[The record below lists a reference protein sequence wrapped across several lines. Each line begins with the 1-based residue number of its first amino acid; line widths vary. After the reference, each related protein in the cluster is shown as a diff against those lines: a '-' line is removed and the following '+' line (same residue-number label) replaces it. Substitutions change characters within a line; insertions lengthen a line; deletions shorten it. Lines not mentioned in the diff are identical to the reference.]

1 MSNPE
6 NYEREERGT
15 VGDRGRAKQKQRD
28 RNESKIDF
36 HNFNGHIKA
45 APFGLLIRRQ
55 GRMD

>member
-1 MSNPE
+1 MKGK
-6 NYEREERGT
+6 RG
-15 VGDRGRAKQKQRD
+15 GQRGAKQKQRD